1 MRQKVQPRFMA
12 TLIVLLCVSIVG
24 YLAQTIFATGLP
36 IFMDEFNV
44 DAGMAQWVSTSYS
57 IVLAVMIPPTAYITH
72 RFTTRQVLLCSLVL
86 LTVGSVA
93 GFLAQNFAML
103 VVARVLQAAG
113 TGVLYPYLQ
122 IAIFKVLPQH
132 RWQLAMGVVGLVICV
147 APTIGPTLG
156 GILIDSH
163 GWRFVFAMLA
173 VASCVMTVVSF
184 AVARNLTDTE
194 KSALDFASLVQSVVL
209 CVGIIVSFS
218 NISSFGIASPLVWG
232 PLVIGVLATILF
244 VRRQHRLALPFL
256 NLVVLKSWRFDI
268 GTLINALMNF
278 VSLGVTLVVPIYA
291 QSICGY
297 SATLSGMLSLPSA
310 VAMAVCSLLGG
321 ILAGKVGVR
330 HLTLISSAVLCAGL
344 AGMAFF
350 DFNTPVWVIMFFQVL
365 RGVGIGLSMQ
375 VLTTWSLAAVDDL
388 VEDAASV
395 NNTLKQ
401 IVGAMGSAVMAV
413 LFSLF
418 AGGTIQANEAS
429 IAAFQMT
436 NWVGFGLSVACLV
449 LSFVFVKNRVEDA
462 KAKTTV
468 QTPSPIEA
476 LVDRNPLS
484 VSDNATVPELVEL
497 LVANKINGVPVLGAE
512 SCVVGFVTDGD
523 LLSFTGAHVA
533 HAVDATYEVREVHDP
548 QTFAERCSALM
559 QLQVKDIATKN
570 VVSVGP
576 NATVDE
582 VFAVLSKRKIKK
594 IPVIENGQLVGTISR
609 DDAVRH
615 LMDVMVTLGAREQ
628 DNRAAS
634 LQRGE

>member
-1 MRQKVQPRFMA
+1 
-12 TLIVLLCVSIVG
+12 
-24 YLAQTIFATGLP
+24 
-36 IFMDEFNV
+36 MDEFNV

-72 RFTTRQVLLCSLVL
+72 RFTTRQVLLSSLVL

-103 VVARVLQAAG
+103 VLARVLQAAG

-173 VASCVMTVVSF
+173 VASYVMTVASF

-194 KSALDFASLVQSVVL
+194 KSALDFSSLIQSIVL

-218 NISSFGIASPLVWG
+218 NISSFGIASPFVWV
-232 PLVIGVLATILF
+232 PFIVGVLATILF
-244 VRRQHRLALPFL
+244 VRRQHRLTLPFL
-256 NLVVLKSWRFDI
+256 NLAVLKSWRFNI

-310 VAMAVCSLLGG
+310 IAMAICSLLGG
-321 ILAGKVGVR
+321 ILAEKVGVR
-330 HLTLISSAVLCAGL
+330 RLTLISSAVLCAGL

-350 DFNTPVWVIMFFQVL
+350 DFGTPVWVIMFFQVL

-418 AGGTIQANEAS
+418 AGGTIQANETS
-429 IAAFQMT
+429 ITAFQMT
-436 NWVGFGLSVACLV
+436 NWVGFGLSVTCLI
-449 LSFVFVKNRVEDA
+449 LSFIFVKNRVEDA
-462 KAKTTV
+462 AAKKVTPV
-468 QTPSPIEA
+468 PSPIEA
-476 LVDRNPLS
+476 LVEKNPLS
-484 VSDNATVPELVEL
+484 ISSNATVPELVNL
-497 LVANKINGVPVLGAE
+497 LATNKINGVPVVGAE
-512 SCVVGFVTDGD
+512 NRVVGFVTDGD

-533 HAVDATYEVREVHDP
+533 HTVDATYEVREVHDP
-548 QTFAERCSALM
+548 QTFAERCGALM

-594 IPVIENGQLVGTISR
+594 IPVIDDGRLVGTISR

-628 DNRAAS
+628 STLETKNDC
-634 LQRGE
+634 

>member
-1 MRQKVQPRFMA
+1 MHQKVQPRFMV

-72 RFTTRQVLLCSLVL
+72 RFSTRQVLLSSLVL

-103 VVARVLQAAG
+103 VLARVLQAAG

-173 VASCVMTVVSF
+173 AASCVMTVVSF

-194 KSALDFASLVQSVVL
+194 KSALDFASLIQSVVL

-218 NISSFGIASPLVWG
+218 NISSFGIASPFVWV
-232 PLVIGVLATILF
+232 PLIVGVLSTVLF
-244 VRRQHRLALPFL
+244 VRRQNRLALPFL
-256 NLVVLKSWRFDI
+256 NLAVLKSWRFDI

-310 VAMAVCSLLGG
+310 IAMAVCSLLGG

-350 DFNTPVWVIMFFQVL
+350 DFNTPIWVIMFFQVL
-365 RGVGIGLSMQ
+365 RGIGIGLSMQ
-375 VLTTWSLAAVDDL
+375 VLTTWALAAVDDL

-401 IVGAMGSAVMAV
+401 IIGAMGSAVMAV

-449 LSFVFVKNRVEDA
+449 LSFIFVKNRVEDA
-462 KAKTTV
+462 KAKVAV
-468 QTPSPIEA
+468 QTSSPIEA

-484 VSDNATVPELVEL
+484 ISDNATVPELVEL
-497 LVANKINGVPVLGAE
+497 LAVNKINGVPVLGAE
-512 SCVVGFVTDGD
+512 SRVVGFVTDGD

-533 HAVDATYEVREVHDP
+533 RTVDATYEVHEVHDP

-570 VVSVGP
+570 VVSVGS
-576 NATVDE
+576 NATIDE

-594 IPVIENGQLVGTISR
+594 IPVIDDGRLVGTINR
-609 DDAVRH
+609 DNAVRH
-615 LMDVMVTLGAREQ
+615 LMDVMVTLGAQKQGTLEAKS
-628 DNRAAS
+628 DC
-634 LQRGE
+634 